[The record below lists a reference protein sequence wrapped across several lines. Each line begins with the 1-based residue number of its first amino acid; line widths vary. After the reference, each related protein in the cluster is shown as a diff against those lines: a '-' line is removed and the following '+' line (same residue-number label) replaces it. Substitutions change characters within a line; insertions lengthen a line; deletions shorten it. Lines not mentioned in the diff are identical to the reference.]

1 MCKVNT
7 GFTTFD
13 SQVKS
18 LIIGDFCSDTQY
30 SLQIQKDTLFKSVNS
45 FDLSLDQEKIVKDFL
60 DENNVAVL
68 YQFFFKKRG
77 ESESIGFILTNKKR
91 DKCFAFG
98 ARTKK
103 RKDALES
110 ILKIITSK

>member
-7 GFTTFD
+7 GLTTFD

-18 LIIGDFCSDTQY
+18 LIIGDFCSDTQR
-30 SLQIQKDTLFKSVNS
+30 SLQIQKDTLFKSVNF
-45 FDLSLDQEKIVKDFL
+45 FDLSLDQTKIIEQFL
-60 DENNVAVL
+60 EDNNECVL

-77 ESESIGFILTNKKR
+77 ESESIGFIITNKKR
-91 DKCFAFG
+91 DKFCTFG

>member
-1 MCKVNT
+1 MCKLNT
-7 GFTTFD
+7 GLTTFD
-13 SQVKS
+13 SQAKS
-18 LIIGDFCSDTQY
+18 LIIGDYCSETQH
-30 SLQIQKDTLFKSVNS
+30 SLQIRKETLLKSVNS
-45 FDLSLDQEKIVKDFL
+45 FDLSLDQTKIVEQFL
-60 DENNVAVL
+60 EYNYECVL

-91 DKCFAFG
+91 DKFCTFG